1 MRLKRNYSNKI
12 RLDNLIGGYMD
23 FVTESFRHG
32 EVILEQTPEYNQTW
46 SELKRVVE
54 SISDSEIIETHESID
69 RKPMSLSQAINSLLK
84 IKLIDHGWNEES
96 PIFQEVPYSAD
107 STKRWRLDFAKE
119 SISLEVAFNHGEA
132 IAWNLLK
139 PVLAGELNHVKKE
152 INTEIG
158 VIICATQ
165 ELKERGGFDGSVGE
179 FEKFLTYL
187 KPLRDILTVPTV
199 IIGLRAPKTFKVA
212 RQNING
218 RNQGI
223 IHRL

>member
-1 MRLKRNYSNKI
+1 MEYVI
-12 RLDNLIGGYMD
+12 
-23 FVTESFRHG
+23 ESFRHG
-32 EVILEQTPEYNQTW
+32 KIILEQTPEYNKTW
-46 SELKRVVE
+46 SELKSVIE
-54 SISDSEIIETHESID
+54 SITDTEIIVKHESID
-69 RKPMSLSQAINSLLK
+69 RNPMSLSQAINLLLK
-84 IKLIDHGWNEES
+84 EKLIQHGWNEES
-96 PIFQEVPYSAD
+96 RIFQEAPYAGD

-152 INTEIG
+152 IDTEIG

-165 ELKERGGFDGSVGE
+165 ELKEKGGFDGAVGE

-187 KPLRDILTVPTV
+187 KPLRDLLTVPTV
-199 IIGLRAPKTFKVA
+199 IVGLKAPKTFEII
-212 RQNING
+212 RQRING

-223 IHRL
+223 VHKL